1 MEPPAC
7 ALCGQSLFL
16 EPPTLERAAALA
28 ETLRV
33 ALRGAWGTLGVR
45 GDALAI
51 LDEQRVAA
59 CVRAAFARTLLEAPG
74 GPALLSAAAREVL
87 ASARLEELAAAG
99 ESHAYAAELERLEG
113 LEGERWEPLELFD
126 DPGATPDE
134 PPAHRGRT

>member
-1 MEPPAC
+1 MKPPAC

-51 LDEQRVAA
+51 LDEPRVAA
-59 CVRAAFARTLLEAPG
+59 CVRAAFARALLEGYVLEAMER
-74 GPALLSAAAREVL
+74 AAEGL
-87 ASARLEELAAAG
+87 MHGARLEELAAAG
-99 ESHAYAAELERLEG
+99 DSDAYAAELERLEG
-113 LEGERWEPLELFD
+113 REGERWEPLELFD
-126 DPGATPDE
+126 DPGEKPGE
-134 PPAHRGRT
+134 PPSHRGRT